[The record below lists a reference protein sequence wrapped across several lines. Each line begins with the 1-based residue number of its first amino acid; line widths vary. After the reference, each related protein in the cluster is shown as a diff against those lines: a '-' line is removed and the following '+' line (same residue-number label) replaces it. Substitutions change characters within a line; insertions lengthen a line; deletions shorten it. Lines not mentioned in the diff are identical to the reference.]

1 MGVPT
6 VVGLALACAGAI
18 AAAEVEL
25 DVDWEEFL
33 GRSDPVWTEPPTEW
47 YEAGFVGN
55 GKLGALLTETM
66 KRGAVF
72 LCAHPVSFD
81 RDSGIE
87 KLEIP
92 PDLTPGDHTTRHGMT
107 RLPLY
112 AYRRK

>member
-25 DVDWEEFL
+25 DEDWEEFL

-55 GKLGALLTETM
+55 GKLGALASVDNATRALQMVIGSTAVWDDRP
-66 KRGAVF
+66 KGAPYT
-72 LCAHPVSFD
+72 ASP
-81 RDSGIE
+81 
-87 KLEIP
+87 
-92 PDLTPGDHTTRHGMT
+92 
-107 RLPLY
+107 
-112 AYRRK
+112 